1 MYLPLIGALVG
12 PPIGS
17 TLAQPVAGRPQPI
30 REGDLGARFL
40 PWVAPCRG

>member
-1 MYLPLIGALVG
+1 MYLPLSGALVG
-12 PPIGS
+12 PNVGS
-17 TLAQPVAGRPQPI
+17 AFVQPVAGRPQAI